1 MLGEIPWSDPIYL
14 YHLFTQ
20 GDDGIQPLEALH
32 YTLDQINRDPNLL
45 PNITLGVLA
54 FDSCD
59 NIVNA
64 LDQCLDFIKGIGV
77 PLWGSI
83 TV

>member
-1 MLGEIPWSDPIYL
+1 
-14 YHLFTQ
+14 
-20 GDDGIQPLEALH
+20 
-32 YTLDQINRDPNLL
+32 LDQINRDPNLL

-77 PLWGSI
+77 CEPLL
-83 TV
+83 